1 MARIRFA
8 VGTRYLLNEQVY
20 IVRQLL
26 VENRLLVENQSFGGQ
41 LTVSYDELCAAW
53 GRGEVRF
60 EVQGRHVRTSPDRPI
75 SLEYTV
81 SDLQGLPE
89 PVREETW
96 RRYQLLRPLL
106 ALPPKARTRQAIATY
121 ALQVQRQLDAQL
133 DGATRIA
140 AQQRRAAHTRATMGQ
155 AASCTSLER
164 WLRAFITSGYDLRAL
179 VPITRESGG
188 KGVNRLDDH
197 LEGLLTTVL
206 QECEKNPANRTAGDV
221 VSLLINRVA
230 DENRLRSPETQ
241 LPLPSR
247 ATIYRRIADKGVE
260 VILRRQK
267 SRLEQHDDAPAQPG
281 PHPSRILERVEMD
294 HTTLDIF
301 LVDEEDR
308 LPIGRPTLTYALD
321 VYCGYPFGIYV
332 GFEPASY
339 RTVQQCLLHAILPKA
354 DTRTLYGT
362 QHDWP
367 TYGLPETLVVD
378 NGREFIG
385 RDLDDACGQLGIIL
399 ERMPVRTPW
408 FKGSIERFF
417 RSNNTGLLHSLPGTT
432 FSNVIERGD
441 YDVFQ
446 HACISLSAFW
456 QILHIFLLDIY
467 AQRWHEGKGT
477 IPAKRWAES
486 VQSGF
491 VPCLHNSA
499 DEVRILLYRSEERTI
514 QRSGIDF
521 EALRYQDPALARL
534 RSQSHAGTKV
544 RIKYDPADLSSLYVL
559 DPTTGRWIGVPAVDQ
574 EYTHG
579 LSLWKHRVIRSYV
592 LRQKQEVDIY
602 ALAKAKQHI
611 QEIVAHE
618 FLRTRKSRG
627 RKTAARFLNIEEETT
642 PTSLPPPPPST
653 ILGTPTHSITVP
665 SRALPPAL
673 REEQDEGATSA
684 TLPVATQEGE
694 GSGAEA
700 ELSVSQPPRRRRT
713 SRKTRESAMLP
724 AIPVEAEALDTTGW
738 SGDYN
743 LPQHASRL

>member
-26 VENRLLVENQSFGGQ
+26 VDNRLLVENQSFGGQ
-41 LTVSYDELCAAW
+41 LTVSYDDLCAAW

-75 SLEYTV
+75 SLEYSV

-106 ALPPKARTRQAIATY
+106 ALPPTARTRQAIAAY
-121 ALQVQRQLDAQL
+121 ALQVQQQLDAQL
-133 DGATRIA
+133 DSATRIA
-140 AQQRRAAHTRATMGQ
+140 AKLRRAAHTRAAMGQ

-197 LEGLLTTVL
+197 LERLLTTVL

-247 ATIYRRIADKGVE
+247 ATIYRRIADKGVQ

-267 SRLEQHDDAPAQPG
+267 SRLEQHEDAPVQPG

-294 HTTLDIF
+294 HTMLDIF

-321 VYCGYPFGIYV
+321 VYSGYPFGIYV

-339 RTVQQCLLHAILPKA
+339 RTVQQCLLHGILPKT
-354 DTRTLYGT
+354 DTRMLYGT

-417 RSNNTGLLHSLPGTT
+417 RSNNTGLLHTLPGTT
-432 FSNVIERGD
+432 FSNMIERGD

-467 AQRWHEGKGT
+467 ARRWHEGKGA

-486 VQSGF
+486 MQSGF

-534 RSQSHAGTKV
+534 RSQLPDGTKV

-559 DPTTGRWIGVPAVDQ
+559 DPTTGKWIGVPAVDQ
-574 EYTHG
+574 EYTRG

-592 LRQKQEVDIY
+592 LRQKQEVDSY

-611 QEIVAHE
+611 QEIVAQE

-627 RKTAARFLNIEEETT
+627 RKTAARFLNIEGETT
-642 PTSLPPPPPST
+642 STSLPPPST
-653 ILGTPTHSITVP
+653 LSGTPTQSIGLP
-665 SRALPPAL
+665 SLQLPPAL
-673 REEQDEGATSA
+673 LTEQAEGATSA
-684 TLPVATQEGE
+684 VPLATQEGAR
-694 GSGAEA
+694 SATEA
-700 ELSVSQPPRRRRT
+700 ELTVSQPPRRRRT
-713 SRKTRESAMLP
+713 SRNTRASAVPPASTVES
-724 AIPVEAEALDTTGW
+724 EALDTTGW
-738 SGDYN
+738 GGDYN
-743 LPQHASRL
+743 LPQHAPRLG